1 MTALRLLA
9 ALSGL
14 INTGRLLLCGGIVT
28 LFLVFGMSYSYADE
42 VPSSSEQVQVQP
54 VTPEQAVTAAQET
67 LTATS
72 TELTTVVIPSSEAV
86 SSEPKVQEA
95 ISTASV
101 AITEAEVAI
110 EDVNDAIAVVE
121 DKEAIVVV
129 AQTTLTAEQQELT
142 DIQNAPLGSMNY
154 TTDGYVAPVAPETP
168 TVTTTTLP
176 AMWDAATKIETPFD
190 IKMGD
195 TVFEGQGSASQIYVS
210 SKATISF
217 GGPDWTWWDWP
228 NQTQDGIYIFQSDYM
243 SAGTGASVVVTT
255 TETTLGIDW
264 TLHRFG
270 DNNGPLT
277 YISWDMTVN
286 PSTGEWTGTGTID
299 GNLNV
304 YGGPRTGV
312 RQDGV
317 LEQQTVYTSSNK
329 QQAINT
335 QQGIVTVA
343 QNTLVTAQTNL
354 TNAESALDAAI
365 VVMDSKVELA
375 VAAVESAKTVIE
387 EARAIP
393 APAPSY
399 SNITFDPVT
408 PDAPTEPETP
418 TETDTEEPSEPTEDQ
433 PQQEDSEQ
441 TDEAT
446 EDQTSEEEQ
455 TSGEEEQQESD
466 NQEQESQSEEPS
478 SEPTTPEEAVD
489 EAVEEAL
496 ADGELT
502 SEEKEVIADALIE
515 AADGEAV
522 TAEAIA
528 EAGLEY
534 SDLPPSTPV
543 EVRQDENGN
552 QVIITADVAAAL
564 LLLENPA
571 ELVGAIFS
579 DPGEALQALGSIG
592 ADMSPQ
598 EREEAEKMVV
608 AAIIASGA
616 ALNAV
621 GIATGGSAPTG
632 GGSSGGGA
640 PSGDSKG
647 VRRRKP

>member
-1 MTALRLLA
+1 
-9 ALSGL
+9 
-14 INTGRLLLCGGIVT
+14 
-28 LFLVFGMSYSYADE
+28 MSYSYAND
-42 VPSSSEQVQVQP
+42 VPAGSEQVQVQP
-54 VTPEQAVTAAQET
+54 VTPEQAVAAAQET

-86 SSEPKVQEA
+86 ASEPEVQEA
-95 ISTASV
+95 ISTAST
-101 AITEAEVAI
+101 AITEAEASI
-110 EDVNDAIAVVE
+110 DDVNNAIAVVE
-121 DKEAIVVV
+121 DKEAVVAV
-129 AQTTLTAEQQELT
+129 AQTTLTAEQQELI

-154 TTDGYVAPVAPETP
+154 TTNGYVAPVAPETP

-176 AMWDAATKIETPFD
+176 AMWDAATKIQTPFD

-217 GGPDWTWWDWP
+217 GGPDFTYWDWP
-228 NQTQDGIYIFQSDYM
+228 NATQDGIYIFQSDYM
-243 SAGTGASVVVTT
+243 SAGTGASIVVTT

-270 DNNGPLT
+270 DSNGPLT

-312 RQDGV
+312 RQDGI

-335 QQGIVTVA
+335 QQGVVTSA
-343 QNTLVTAQTNL
+343 QNTLSTAQTNL
-354 TNAESALDAAI
+354 TNAESDLDAAI
-365 VVMDSKVELA
+365 VVMDNKVSVA

-387 EARAIP
+387 EARVVP

-399 SNITFDPVT
+399 SNITVDPVT
-408 PDAPTEPETP
+408 PDVP
-418 TETDTEEPSEPTEDQ
+418 TETDTETPSEPTEDQ

-478 SEPTTPEEAVD
+478 PEPTTPEESVD
-489 EAVEEAL
+489 QAVEDAL
-496 ADGELT
+496 ADGEIT
-502 SEEKEVIADALIE
+502 SEEKEAIADALIE
-515 AADGEAV
+515 AADGEAI

-621 GIATGGSAPTG
+621 GIATTGSAPTG